1 MNIAKILRTAFFYR
15 THSVATSERSP
26 SKGKDRFMIAVPFR
40 GVSCNLSSLLLIVDL
55 NILL

>member
-15 THSVATSERSP
+15 THSVATSKRSP
-26 SKGKDRFMIAVPFR
+26 SKGKDRFMIAVPFH
-40 GVSCNLSSLLLIVDL
+40 GVSCNLSSLLLLVDL